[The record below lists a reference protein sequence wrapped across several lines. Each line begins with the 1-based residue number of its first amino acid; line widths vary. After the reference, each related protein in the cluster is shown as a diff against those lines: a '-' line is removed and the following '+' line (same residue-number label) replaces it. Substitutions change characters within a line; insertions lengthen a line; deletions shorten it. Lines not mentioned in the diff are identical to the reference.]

1 MKMLYVLTH
10 TCGEGGYRPVIFDN
24 LYTAVSC
31 MLDVVKVTLVY
42 AINIEVSTLRSI
54 TMEYAD
60 DSFDEYNV
68 FQVQQDTHNMEL
80 VPSFEEAYNLNGI
93 QRLCEFLTVFPRL
106 LEADTE
112 SYLKQYIDYLHQ
124 WSIDHNDKAFNGMF
138 PAEYNEWLANE
149 LAENVSE

>member
-24 LYTAVSC
+24 LYTTVSC
-31 MLDVVKVTLVY
+31 MLDEVKETLQH
-42 AINIEVSTLRSI
+42 AISINALTFTHITIEYR
-54 TMEYAD
+54 D
-60 DSFDEYNV
+60 DSFDEYTV
-68 FQVQQDTHNMEL
+68 YQIQQDTL
-80 VPSFEEAYNLNGI
+80 SVDSISFLEDAYNLNGVQQI
-93 QRLCEFLTVFPRL
+93 CKTLATFGSFTET
-106 LEADTE
+106 DTE
-112 SYLKQYIDYLHQ
+112 SYLKHYIDYLHQ